1 MQSAKCIVKRLSDY
15 IVLTRYLYVICT
27 VARKNYTRIPS
38 FSSDWSLR
46 QVLYFSFIASNFI
59 LLVHTTNDR

>member
-1 MQSAKCIVKRLSDY
+1 MKSAEYIVERLSDY

-27 VARKNYTRIPS
+27 VARKKYTRIPS
-38 FSSDWSLR
+38 FSSDWPLR

-59 LLVHTTNDR
+59 LLVHITNDR

>member
-1 MQSAKCIVKRLSDY
+1 MQSAKCITKNLSDCV
-15 IVLTRYLYVICT
+15 VLTRYLYVICT
-27 VARKNYTRIPS
+27 VTRKKYTRIPS

-59 LLVHTTNDR
+59 LSVHTTNDR